1 MEIEAT
7 YAPFINK
14 QAQLSARYDRSLS
27 QKTIINQAKKRLNG
41 SEHDLIHLLA
51 ASSPSS
57 TNSTLSNQLS
67 SSKSFGHLNNRS
79 SENDATKISYSNN
92 SYKNNGIKVTSFG
105 VDENNGFCTEKTF
118 VPPKSSRPLPKFP
131 PPKSPIAFPEDL
143 DDYDDVDYEAME
155 DEQNRINSNQQQSTI
170 PLIRSPPA
178 IPPKP
183 LSLLKQK
190 RNSEFIDSS
199 KVEQKQYIDPN
210 RKHSAHSL
218 FQSTSNDNGNRN
230 SEDLESPED
239 SEAASTLPA
248 YLDRTQSCQNL
259 VYRQRTK
266 SGKDLYDMDEETF
279 RRYPSVKIDPPPLL
293 PTRSK
298 ESLCSISALASS
310 AAVAATISPER
321 KLENHISNA
330 DAMDYDDI
338 KNGGHEEP
346 DYDKVK
352 AKELSL
358 LITSEDI
365 KVFNLTQTCKNNN
378 KNESGPINALK
389 KLFMSESR
397 VLREEVLDRNACL
410 QLTVSMTIQKAHN
423 SKDILKVWILTASH
437 LLHKIGNGFS
447 FGALMAAI
455 ISEKAKHPRA
465 FMELD
470 ASTMAHL
477 KSLIPIYEDFIGG
490 KMPPLIAGCFLPFI
504 QPLLQLF
511 STSSDYV
518 QANKLKNI
526 NSNGLDNLEI
536 LSNMILL
543 ARHIIFENNG
553 KLEDSIEASKMSG
566 PNPFSTESLIHCLL
580 ATPSLSTEPKE
591 SERRKIRQMFE
602 QNN

>member
-1 MEIEAT
+1 M
-7 YAPFINK
+7 
-14 QAQLSARYDRSLS
+14 
-27 QKTIINQAKKRLNG
+27 
-41 SEHDLIHLLA
+41 
-51 ASSPSS
+51 
-57 TNSTLSNQLS
+57 
-67 SSKSFGHLNNRS
+67 
-79 SENDATKISYSNN
+79 
-92 SYKNNGIKVTSFG
+92 
-105 VDENNGFCTEKTF
+105 
-118 VPPKSSRPLPKFP
+118 
-131 PPKSPIAFPEDL
+131 

-155 DEQNRINSNQQQSTI
+155 EEQNRINSIQQQSTI

-218 FQSTSNDNGNRN
+218 FQSTNNENGNRN

-310 AAVAATISPER
+310 AAAAATISPER
-321 KLENHISNA
+321 KIENNISNA

-338 KNGGHEEP
+338 KNGGHDEP

-352 AKELSL
+352 AKEVRPVTKIYQSSPEPFHQQQQQQPQQQNQHRTKTTFAQLRAMSQPPKQIRHLLNYFASLTIEKLSL

-365 KVFNLTQTCKNNN
+365 KVFNLTQACNNNNNNNNN
-378 KNESGPINALK
+378 KNGPTNALK

-410 QLTVSMTIQKAHN
+410 QLTVSMTIQKSHN
-423 SKDILKVWILTASH
+423 PKDILKVWILTASH

-455 ISEKAKHPRA
+455 
-465 FMELD
+465 
-470 ASTMAHL
+470 
-477 KSLIPIYEDFIGG
+477 
-490 KMPPLIAGCFLPFI
+490 
-504 QPLLQLF
+504 
-511 STSSDYV
+511 
-518 QANKLKNI
+518 
-526 NSNGLDNLEI
+526 
-536 LSNMILL
+536 
-543 ARHIIFENNG
+543 
-553 KLEDSIEASKMSG
+553 
-566 PNPFSTESLIHCLL
+566 
-580 ATPSLSTEPKE
+580 
-591 SERRKIRQMFE
+591 
-602 QNN
+602 